1 MSYLKAKNCVFS
13 IPFSPKTDVFGSN
26 LAAKKNTNINHPSK
40 IYLSGL
46 PIIKTDI
53 NFDPQ
58 ATHNRRLEGYIK
70 KNVNSKNKVAK
81 KLAGLGFISYLC
93 S

>member
-1 MSYLKAKNCVFS
+1 MRLKIVFFLS
-13 IPFSPKTDVFGSN
+13 HFLLKPIF
-26 LAAKKNTNINHPSK
+26 LAPIWPQKKNTNINHPSK

-70 KNVNSKNKVAK
+70 KMLTARIK
-81 KLAGLGFISYLC
+81 
-93 S
+93 